1 MNELRAAYIYQ
12 AYRGNN
18 AMDFHTCVNEIIAT
32 GKSESYLEG
41 CTFPYHHKDHLTYAD
56 AVYVANMIKNAD
68 ANGVNLPTYFFDRL
82 PIRLKSQ
89 REGD

>member
-18 AMDFHTCVNEIIAT
+18 AMDFHTCVNEIIET
-32 GKSESYLEG
+32 GASTTYAETD
-41 CTFPYHHKDHLTYAD
+41 TFPYHHKDEFTYAD

-68 ANGVNLPTYFFDRL
+68 ENGLNLPTYFFDRL
-82 PIRLKSQ
+82 PLRISQ
-89 REGD
+89 